1 MTQSIHASSSAIIEQ
16 AQRAN
21 TVRIT
26 VTFTAFAIDRHG
38 LGETRTVVNSLP
50 IQWVEFADS
59 KEEQHH
65 IVLRRLFQ
73 ATNLREGWMWDCFVE
88 QSGID
93 LSTTR
98 VTLSVGDIVTIDA
111 VSWLCAPTGW
121 IRLGVI

>member
-1 MTQSIHASSSAIIEQ
+1 MTQSIHASSNDIIEQ

-38 LGETRTVVNSLP
+38 NGDTRTVVNSKP

-59 KEEQHH
+59 TEEQHQL
-65 IVLRRLFQ
+65 VLRRLFH
-73 ATNLREGWMWDCFVE
+73 ATNLREGWLWDCFAT

-93 LSTTR
+93 LTTTR